1 MKEDIDKINEQI
13 DSIQK
18 SKKKGKDIPK
28 EESVEKTDLPLSDTK
43 KLDDIKNLESE
54 EVVAEEESTKKIDPV
69 EEPKKEEQELEATEE
84 EVKAEELFDET
95 KKDNDK
101 SSSKTL
107 QYALIGVI
115 VVLII
120 GLLCL
125 LFLRHKPSSND
136 SVQKEL
142 SESEQKRIVTNFGTA
157 VKGVIDLYKEK
168 KNTSL
173 KYEEAIELVYFDY
186 DVYCEEHEIYDDGTL
201 YLNSCSIDGVKTK
214 ASYGKKQEKK
224 EVIIPEGAI
233 KIYVPKNSGVATF
246 DEPKDGTEYDVYG
259 LEIKEAYK
267 DLEFLDAKNSDYV
280 RYAVEEG
287 YSFIGHIVNYKTGK
301 KAAENISYD
310 TILAIQIGEKQYD
323 LKYAVIGKRKS
334 NEQYGYS
341 YGFVNILDGTQ
352 VVSPQYDYVG
362 HRIYSNTRCDYC
374 FNALEEGKMLY
385 TNTYND
391 NNTGGIIN
399 YTNGEH
405 VIPQG
410 VCYTL
415 SISGSYL
422 MCRDRQD
429 NIFIYDYK
437 GRKLFE
443 NAFDKL
449 YWLVDGKYLLVKD
462 GKYVKLVDINGK
474 ELYNFGEYNLNHVTF
489 GLAYDKG
496 ALFQTVNP
504 EKDADYDYDKD
515 DSCLEFIYHG
525 ETKKGEVKTSYCGGI
540 AKPILYLYPKKKT
553 KVTVSFAHPE
563 LLETTYPK
571 FIEKWEMTASPNGD
585 LYDNSGKYYYG
596 LYWDETKVHSVDFSS
611 GFYVEKDEAIDFLEE
626 KLSIIGLNDKER
638 NEFIMYWLPILEKN
652 EKNLVYFE
660 LTEEREKVNQLFITP
675 KPDSLL
681 RIVIHVKKVNEKTS
695 ILEEKLPTFKRKGF
709 VAIEWGGTTY

>member
-1 MKEDIDKINEQI
+1 MKDDIDKINEQI
-13 DSIQK
+13 DSIKHTK
-18 SKKKGKDIPK
+18 SKKNKSLTEKNK
-28 EESVEKTDLPLSDTK
+28 EIQDYPETD
-43 KLDDIKNLESE
+43 
-54 EVVAEEESTKKIDPV
+54 TKKIDNIKDIPV
-69 EEPKKEEQELEATEE
+69 EEPVVEEEITKQIDTVEVPKEEVQVEETTTEGVKEE
-84 EVKAEELFDET
+84 EKQEDN
-95 KKDNDK
+95 KKSN
-101 SSSKTL
+101 KTL
-107 QYALIGVI
+107 QYALIGFI
-115 VVLII
+115 IFLIIVLICFI
-120 GLLCL
+120 
-125 LFLRHKPSSND
+125 FLNKKPTSKKE
-136 SVQKEL
+136 VEKEL
-142 SESEQKRIVTNFGTA
+142 TEKEQAKIINNYGTA
-157 VKGVIDLYKEK
+157 IKGVIDLYKQIKEID
-168 KNTSL
+168 L
-173 KYEEAIELVYFDY
+173 EYDEATELVYFDY
-186 DVYCEEHEIYDDGTL
+186 DVLCKEHEIYEDGTL
-201 YLNSCSIDGVKTK
+201 YLNDCSIDGVKTK

-259 LEIKEAYK
+259 LEIKDAYK

-399 YTNGEH
+399 YTNGEY

-415 SISGSYL
+415 TISGSYL

-681 RIVIHVKKVNEKTS
+681 RLVIHVKKVNEKTS
-695 ILEEKLPTFKRKGF
+695 IQEEILPTFKRKGF
-709 VAIEWGGTTY
+709 VAVEWGGTTY